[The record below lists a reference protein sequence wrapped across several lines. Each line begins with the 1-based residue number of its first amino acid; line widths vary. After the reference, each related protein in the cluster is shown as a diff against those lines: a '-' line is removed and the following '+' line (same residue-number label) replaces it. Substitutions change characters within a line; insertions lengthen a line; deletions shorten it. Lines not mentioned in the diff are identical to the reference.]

1 MNWKA
6 LLKDAVA
13 PQPKARR
20 RARIGLMN
28 AGYLTELLA
37 KPQETHCPHC
47 GKKQPPVQLRTR
59 RRELYEARS
68 ASGAVLHLEIEP

>member
-6 LLKDAVA
+6 LVKNELAR
-13 PQPKARR
+13 QPKARR
-20 RARIGLMN
+20 RVGLGLAS

-37 KPQETHCPHC
+37 KPQETYCPHC